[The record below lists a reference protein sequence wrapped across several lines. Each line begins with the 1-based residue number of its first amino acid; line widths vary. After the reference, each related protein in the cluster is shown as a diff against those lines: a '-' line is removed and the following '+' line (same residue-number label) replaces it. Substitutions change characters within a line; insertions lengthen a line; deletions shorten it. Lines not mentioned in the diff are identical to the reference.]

1 MSSDWRIS
9 VVSEWILIIFEATES
24 SPLVTLQKC
33 GSAEPELLRVPKII
47 TIRCQE
53 AKTDGETICYGAIGV
68 GGTKMKIHKAAIES
82 LFASNDRLLDAEAI
96 FALGRELE
104 AEQG

>member
-1 MSSDWRIS
+1 MI
-9 VVSEWILIIFEATES
+9 AA
-24 SPLVTLQKC
+24 
-33 GSAEPELLRVPKII
+33 GAEGIELLPAKVRASATGLRVAIDLNAVPPLGIEGI
-47 TIRCQE
+47 EVHDR